1 VTQSEHLAL
10 LAETLSRLDEAER
23 WLRRSYARCNQ
34 IDLGAPLSDLE
45 YDAFENLTSRF
56 ARASDMVLQKVFRS
70 IDHLELEEGGTL
82 LDVLNRA
89 EKRGLVASADQF
101 RELRELRNE
110 IAHEYA
116 LDDLRT
122 LFASALEHTPAL
134 LDILG
139 KIREYCQKY
148 LGEPPPASP
157 SG

>member
-1 VTQSEHLAL
+1 MIHEKHLAL
-10 LAETLSRLDEAER
+10 LRESLNRLADAER
-23 WLRRSYARCNQ
+23 WLRRSYAQCSQ
-34 IDLGAPLSDLE
+34 IDLGAALSDLE

-56 ARASDMVLQKVFRS
+56 ARVSDMVLQKIFRS

-116 LDDLRT
+116 LDDLKA
-122 LFASALEHTPAL
+122 LFASVLEHTPAL
-134 LDILG
+134 LAILDN
-139 KIREYCQKY
+139 IRAYCRKY
-148 LGEPPPASP
+148 LGE
-157 SG
+157 